1 MRSMATTPGDIE
13 ARSYFP
19 TPVVVFDLPDAGR
32 LNAVLKTLIL
42 AREEAQASVDHSNL
56 GGWQSAD
63 DFQDWGG
70 EAGGEL
76 LGHGI
81 ALANRLTADRDGK
94 PVEIKW
100 RVNSWANINRHG
112 HGNEFHTH
120 PGCFWSGSY
129 YVDDG
134 GTAADPSLG
143 GEFEIKDPRG
153 VAPAMYAPNLCYNL
167 PGCQSLGASELIS
180 PRAGA
185 MLLFPSWLS
194 HAVRPYRGDGTRISV
209 AFNFS
214 LYEYTP

>member
-1 MRSMATTPGDIE
+1 MAAMDETPGEVE

-19 TPVVVFDLPDAGR
+19 TPVMVFDAPDSAR
-32 LNAVLKTLIL
+32 LNGVLAPLIL
-42 AREEAQASVDHSNL
+42 AREKSLPSVDHSNL

-63 DFQDWGG
+63 DFQDWAG
-70 EAGGEL
+70 EAGAEL
-76 LGHGI
+76 LGHGT
-81 ALANRLTADRDGK
+81 ALASHMTTDRDGK
-94 PVEIKW
+94 PVEIDW
-100 RVNSWANINRHG
+100 RINSWANINRQG
-112 HGNEFHTH
+112 HANEFHTH
-120 PGCFWSGSY
+120 PGCFWSGCY

-134 GTAADPSLG
+134 GTVADPSLG

-167 PGCQSLGASELIS
+167 PGCQSLGASELIF

-194 HAVRPYRGDGTRISV
+194 HAVRPYLGGGTRISV

-214 LYEYTP
+214 L

>member
-1 MRSMATTPGDIE
+1 MHPMTQPTNQTSSEFE

-19 TPVVVFDLPDAGR
+19 TPVAVLDLPESDR
-32 LNAVLKTLIL
+32 LNGVLGPMIL
-42 AREEAQASVDHSNL
+42 DREKSQPSVDHSNL
-56 GGWQSAD
+56 GGWQSTD

-70 EAGGEL
+70 DAGAEL
-76 LGHGI
+76 LGHAT
-81 ALANRLTADRDGK
+81 ALASHLTADRDGK

-100 RVNSWANINRHG
+100 RVNSWANINRQG

-120 PGCFWSGSY
+120 PGCFWSGCY

-134 GTAADPSLG
+134 GADADRSLG

-153 VAPAMYAPNLCYNL
+153 VAPAMYAPNLCYSL
-167 PGCQSLGASELIS
+167 PGCQSLGASELIF

-194 HAVRPYRGDGTRISV
+194 HAVRPYLGGGNRISV
-209 AFNFS
+209 AFNLS
-214 LYEYTP
+214 L